1 MKAAQQNATSFLQ
14 MDIANLNNEQAA
26 NLLTYQ
32 VKAQSLFTD
41 AAAQNAA
48 KQFNATSQNQ
58 VNQFYDNLGATVATN
73 NANRE
78 ATINTFNSDQT
89 NVMRKFNAKIED
101 SREQFNANMQNL
113 IDQSNA
119 TWRRTIN
126 TANTAAQNAANQANA
141 QSVLGLSVQA
151 QNNLWQKYRDEAS
164 MAFNAAQNEIQRA
177 HSIAITAIAN
187 QFTADMFG
195 AQVEYEGAQASAE
208 SLGILVK
215 GAFDVGAAILS
226 RPASTSATVTTPNT
240 APTYDFLDEVDYTYN
255 L

>member
-1 MKAAQQNATSFLQ
+1 
-14 MDIANLNNEQAA
+14 
-26 NLLTYQ
+26 
-32 VKAQSLFTD
+32 
-41 AAAQNAA
+41 
-48 KQFNATSQNQ
+48 
-58 VNQFYDNLGATVATN
+58 
-73 NANRE
+73 
-78 ATINTFNSDQT
+78 
-89 NVMRKFNAKIED
+89 
-101 SREQFNANMQNL
+101 
-113 IDQSNA
+113 
-119 TWRRTIN
+119 
-126 TANTAAQNAANQANA
+126 
-141 QSVLGLSVQA
+141 
-151 QNNLWQKYRDEAS
+151 
-164 MAFNAAQNEIQRA
+164 MAESHQNEIQRA

>member
-1 MKAAQQNATSFLQ
+1 
-14 MDIANLNNEQAA
+14 
-26 NLLTYQ
+26 
-32 VKAQSLFTD
+32 
-41 AAAQNAA
+41 
-48 KQFNATSQNQ
+48 
-58 VNQFYDNLGATVATN
+58 
-73 NANRE
+73 
-78 ATINTFNSDQT
+78 
-89 NVMRKFNAKIED
+89 MRKFNAKIED

-195 AQVEYEGAQASAE
+195 AQVVP
-208 SLGILVK
+208 I
-215 GAFDVGAAILS
+215 
-226 RPASTSATVTTPNT
+226 
-240 APTYDFLDEVDYTYN
+240 APQSIAMLFFL
-255 L
+255 